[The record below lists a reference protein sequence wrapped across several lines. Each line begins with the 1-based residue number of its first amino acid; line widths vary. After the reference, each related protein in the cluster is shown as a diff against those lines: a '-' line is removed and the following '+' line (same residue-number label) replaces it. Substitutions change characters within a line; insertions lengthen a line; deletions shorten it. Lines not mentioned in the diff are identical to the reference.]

1 MYWHLIVNIYKI
13 ITNNAK
19 NTKKTMELLRDGGII
34 LLVASM
40 VFLGGMIYVVKTYIE
55 AWAINKALTEWEKN
69 NPKTVQMYDEVGERA
84 LAVEYQ
90 EIAA

>member
-1 MYWHLIVNIYKI
+1 
-13 ITNNAK
+13 
-19 NTKKTMELLRDGGII
+19 MEATGEMI
-34 LLVASM
+34 LLGASM
-40 VFLGGMIYVVKTYIE
+40 IVVSSVIYVMRTYIE

-84 LAVEYQ
+84 LAAEYQ